1 MDIKKVSL
9 IGLGAMGVFFAPR
22 LQAAL
27 GDNFRVIA
35 EGERKKRLEEKGVWV
50 NGVNYHF
57 PIVEPQEEGDPADL
71 VIMAVKYP
79 GLDKALADIKNQVGE
94 NTLILCVM
102 NGVDSEERAAAVY
115 GWNRVLY
122 SYMRI
127 NIVMRD
133 GVAKEFDPNG
143 GHVVFGEAKNQELSP
158 RVLAVKEVFDQAEIP
173 YRIEPDM
180 LRGLW
185 FKFMCNV
192 GENLTCALLGIPY
205 GSFRVSE
212 HANAL
217 RRAAMEEVMA
227 VANAKGI
234 NLDKSDMERQEE
246 AIKRITFHNK
256 PSTLQDLEAGKKTEI
271 EMFAGKMISLGQ
283 ELGIPTPLNWMF
295 YQGIRVLEE
304 KNQGVFEG

>member
-1 MDIKKVSL
+1 
-9 IGLGAMGVFFAPR
+9 
-22 LQAAL
+22 
-27 GDNFRVIA
+27 
-35 EGERKKRLEEKGVWV
+35 
-50 NGVNYHF
+50 
-57 PIVEPQEEGDPADL
+57 
-71 VIMAVKYP
+71 
-79 GLDKALADIKNQVGE
+79 
-94 NTLILCVM
+94 
-102 NGVDSEERAAAVY
+102 
-115 GWNRVLY
+115 
-122 SYMRI
+122 
-127 NIVMRD
+127 
-133 GVAKEFDPNG
+133 
-143 GHVVFGEAKNQELSP
+143 
-158 RVLAVKEVFDQAEIP
+158 
-173 YRIEPDM
+173 M